1 MIQKLSHWLLY
12 RCWGFKFE
20 TDFTLP
26 DKYIIAL
33 APHTSNW
40 DFIVGQLHTFAQGY
54 SCNFMMK
61 KFWFFWPLGYIMR
74 ALGGIPV
81 ERSKKTSLTDQ
92 LAEQARQR
100 DTFHLCITPEGT
112 RKAVKDWKK
121 GFYYIALKANLP
133 IIKNGVSIFAEAAL
147 MNIDPNDDMVIPV
160 TGGVAFETKAVDRII
175 LEAEWIK
182 DRYDTDFKTIGA
194 KHVKDVLGA
203 VYLEK
208 AFTDRFSL
216 SAGFHSFGTTR
227 DYMLSGNLVGRIN

>member
-133 IIKNGVSIFAEAAL
+133 IYLYAL
-147 MNIDPNDDMVIPV
+147 
-160 TGGVAFETKAVDRII
+160 
-175 LEAEWIK
+175 
-182 DRYDTDFKTIGA
+182 DFQTKTIFCHKCIIPNGDIDTQMQEIKA
-194 KHVKDVLGA
+194 YYRDVKGKHPSKFA
-203 VYLEK
+203 
-208 AFTDRFSL
+208 
-216 SAGFHSFGTTR
+216 
-227 DYMLSGNLVGRIN
+227 I